1 MSIKEVVNKE
11 STESHE
17 KQMEMKH
24 DHSQMDHSM
33 HMGHNHG
40 DIANSKQMDHSMHMD
55 HEHGGMD
62 HSMHMGNF
70 KQKFWLSLIL
80 AIPIILFHQ

>member
-1 MSIKEVVNKE
+1 MDHSMHMGHEHKKEVVNKE

-55 HEHGGMD
+55 HDHGGMD
-62 HSMHMGNF
+62 HSMHMG
-70 KQKFWLSLIL
+70 
-80 AIPIILFHQ
+80 

>member
-1 MSIKEVVNKE
+1 
-11 STESHE
+11 
-17 KQMEMKH
+17 MEMKH

-62 HSMHMGNF
+62 HSMHM
-70 KQKFWLSLIL
+70 KFQTKIL
-80 AIPIILFHQ
+80 AIAYPSYPNHSFFTNDGNGISISSNVSWF